1 MSTGT
6 MAAGIPDTALPD
18 TALPDTALPDTA
30 LPGTGLP
37 GMAVPVRAH
46 GRLVKKLGHWTTARQ
61 FDVRASRGVVVLDLR
76 SPQLAADGAIEVSLD
91 IDHATVKLLVPDG
104 AGIDDGNVRRIGRCR
119 VTDWTG
125 VSTDGGRRI
134 VLTGEMRRA
143 EIRVHRSGV
152 AILSAMCSRAYLAD
166 ALRARRE
173 GRYPAI
179 DDPTR

>member
-6 MAAGIPDTALPD
+6 MAAGIPDKGLPD

-143 EIRVHRSGV
+143 EIRVHRGGV